1 LRFYLDCAKPKA
13 ILAAAEI
20 PCIAGV
26 VTSNSILIRDGVRT
40 AKEVFETVLKT
51 GRKDWKFWFEL
62 PRMKAPELAK
72 EAEMWAERLKVATG
86 SEFAGPTLVHRI
98 HPTPE
103 MLFGASMILHDG
115 REVNISAITDLV
127 SGMAVTSLPQL
138 QESTPARITQGPPAS
153 RTPYAPDSVA
163 CHIGGMDDDGRD
175 GIQTVVALA
184 RLYHNNQLRTRV
196 LATGI
201 RTPEK
206 LQGLMEAVSNQTV
219 PIAVDIAVPEDLIDL
234 LRWGKPSP

>member
-1 LRFYLDCAKPKA
+1 MRFYLDCAKPKA

-26 VTSNSILIRDGVRT
+26 VTSNPVLIRDGVRT
-40 AKEVFETVLKT
+40 AKEVFEIILET

-72 EAEMWAERLKVATG
+72 EAEKWAERLKEATG

-103 MLFGASMILHDG
+103 MLFGASMVLHDG
-115 REVNISAITDLV
+115 REVNISGITNLLQ
-127 SGMAVTSLPQL
+127 GMAVTSLPRL
-138 QESTPARITQGPPAS
+138 QESHPTRITQGPPAS
-153 RTPYAPDSVA
+153 RTPYAPDSVS
-163 CHIGGMDDDGRD
+163 CHIGGMDDDGLE
-175 GIQTVVALA
+175 GIQTVVSLA
-184 RLYHNNQLRTRV
+184 KLYNNNQVRTRI

-201 RTPEK
+201 RSPEK
-206 LQGLMEAVSNQTV
+206 LNELLGAMSKETV
-219 PIAVDIAVPEDLIDL
+219 ALAVDIAIPENLIDL
-234 LRWGKPSP
+234 LRWGRLES